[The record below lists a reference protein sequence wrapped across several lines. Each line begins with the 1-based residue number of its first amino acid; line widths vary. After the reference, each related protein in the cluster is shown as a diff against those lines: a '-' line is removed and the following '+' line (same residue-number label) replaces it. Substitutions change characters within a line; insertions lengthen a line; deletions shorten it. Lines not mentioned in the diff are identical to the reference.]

1 MEIRVIRKILTN
13 DTTIGDLLINGTFIC
28 HTLED
33 KDRDLTS
40 SMSVGEIKNIKVAKK
55 TAIPLGSYRVTVTPT
70 GLTGVGERVISG
82 QKQLPLINAV
92 KGYEGIRIHVGN
104 NATATEGCLLVG
116 MTKGTDMIGDS
127 RTALNIVFNTIQT
140 ALANNETITIT
151 YSRET
156 ESDTRTSDE
165 SRANTSTDV
174 SSGTNNQETSAD
186 ETQTGQ
192 DLTQT
197 FEQITA
203 NIGNQELSDTLAT
216 WGKKSSSDEDSDW
229 IGLKQFLLYLATRYT
244 PQSVFPFI
252 ELIPDITVDPT
263 GYASEGETPEEVED
277 NTTGKASNKKNNLLS
292 SVKNAATKY
301 QNEIAPGFS
310 QDRFNLTADVQ
321 SNSKGIADLYNLDP
335 FKEGIDF
342 IGEQSESGKKVF
354 AQRGVGVRV
363 FGQLV
368 LSPSPV
374 DGVASKPGAIGF
386 QDLEIQAG
394 KTADNGLTLIKM
406 TLVDVQGNKFTDI
419 NSPWSF
425 IYDVRPG
432 NVGGDFW
439 FRYGW
444 QIRVPSPNDKDDPNS
459 VKFWNHPG
467 WAVFDDENGSFR
479 NKIANQLIP
488 GKNVI
493 TLTQS
498 INTES
503 NYTAGTL
510 NLFDDGITFNE
521 ENGQVVVSRT
531 NLDMSNYVKI
541 ALLNP
546 ELSMDDK
553 GALHA
558 ALSFR
563 TTGSIIFNYPLDFAI
578 FTRNTLKKGR
588 TITLGE
594 LILNVMMDVNN
605 SQLIQITDSAERN
618 KRRQYSEQNIKARAT
633 SRDFSNFLSII
644 GGEQGGN
651 QDQIHPDQILL
662 TIPKDQYKQLFTPQ
676 NSDDKWTILR
686 WLRTV
691 LQENECELL
700 SAATGSGAG
709 INSTWIIATTLAADK
724 LYAKPQQQINRENEL
739 SNSPKQTTI
748 QTFIEEKD
756 VFSYRFQ
763 GSLITSLNVEKTS
776 TPNAASI
783 AANNQVADL
792 SSLDEVN
799 NNDEYNKPVTVADKK
814 RNLTI
819 VFSQFQN
826 CTIECLAH
834 PWLGPGKRIFIK
846 GLGFFDGEY
855 QVLEITHKLSGH
867 KFTSSIVGA
876 RILKLNEDVEKE
888 GKKDNK
894 KFSAADGRNNFAQE
908 VTKQDSNNLGEIA
921 NRNVN
926 TKIPAATKT
935 SNSSVLVKQSLIDK
949 VK

>member
-1 MEIRVIRKILTN
+1 MEIRVIRKYFTN
-13 DTTIGDLLINGTFIC
+13 DTTIGDLLINGTFTC

-33 KDRDLTS
+33 KDRDLKS
-40 SMSVGEIKNIKVAKK
+40 SMSVGEVKNIKVAKK
-55 TAIPLGSYRVTVTPT
+55 TAIPSGSYRVTVTPT
-70 GLTGVGERVISG
+70 GLTGVGERVIGG
-82 QKQLPLINAV
+82 QKQLPLVNSV
-92 KGYEGIRIHVGN
+92 KGFEGIRIHVGN
-104 NATATEGCLLVG
+104 NATATEGCLLCG
-116 MTKGTDMIGDS
+116 MTKGADTIGDS
-127 RTALNIVFNTIQT
+127 RTALNIVFNAIQN
-140 ALANNETITIT
+140 ALANNETVTII
-151 YSRET
+151 YSQSI

-165 SRANTSTDV
+165 KKTNTASDV
-174 SSGTNNQETSAD
+174 STGQSNQDTSAD

-192 DLTQT
+192 DLTDT
-197 FEQITA
+197 FEQIA
-203 NIGNQELSDTLAT
+203 NNIENQELSDTT
-216 WGKKSSSDEDSDW
+216 VSWGKKSSSSEDSDW

-252 ELIPDITVDPT
+252 ELIPEISIDPT
-263 GYASEGETPEEVED
+263 GYTSEGETPEDVTD
-277 NTTGKASNKKNNLLS
+277 NTTGKNSTNQNKLLS
-292 SVKNAATKY
+292 SVKNAATKF
-301 QNEIAPGFS
+301 QNQIAPGFS
-310 QDRFNLTADVQ
+310 QERFNLTADVQ
-321 SNSKGIADLYNLDP
+321 NNANGIADLYNLDP
-335 FKEGIDF
+335 FKEGINF

-406 TLVDVQGNKFTDI
+406 TLTDVQGNKFTDI

-444 QIRVPSPNDKDDPNS
+444 QIRIPSPNDRDDPNS

-467 WAVFDDENGSFR
+467 WAIFDGENGNLR
-479 NKIANQLIP
+479 NQIANQLVP
-488 GKNVI
+488 GKNVV

-510 NLFDDGITFNE
+510 NLFDDGIIFNE
-521 ENGQVVVSRT
+521 ENGQVTVSRN

-563 TTGSIIFNYPLDFAI
+563 TTGSIVFNFPLDFAI

-588 TITLGE
+588 KITLGE
-594 LILNVMMDVNN
+594 LILNVMVDVNN
-605 SQLIQITDSAERN
+605 SQLLGVVDAAERN
-618 KRRQYSEQNIKARAT
+618 KRREYNEKNIKARAT

-662 TIPKDQYKQLFTPQ
+662 EIPKDQYKQLFTPQ

-724 LYAKPQQQINRENEL
+724 LYSKPQQQINRENEL
-739 SNSPKQTTI
+739 SNSPKQATI

-799 NNDEYNKPVTVADKK
+799 NNDEYNKPVTIADKK
-814 RNLTI
+814 RNLTV

-855 QVLEITHKLSGH
+855 QILEVTHKLSGH
-867 KFTSSIVGA
+867 KFTSSILGA
-876 RILKLNEDVEKE
+876 RILKLNEDVKKE

-894 KFSAADGRNNFAQE
+894 NFSAADGRNNFSQE
-908 VTKQDSNNLGEIA
+908 VTKQDNNNTGEVA

-926 TKIPAATKT
+926 TKQPQGTQ
-935 SNSSVLVKQSLIDK
+935 SSDSSALVKQSIIDK
-949 VK
+949 LK